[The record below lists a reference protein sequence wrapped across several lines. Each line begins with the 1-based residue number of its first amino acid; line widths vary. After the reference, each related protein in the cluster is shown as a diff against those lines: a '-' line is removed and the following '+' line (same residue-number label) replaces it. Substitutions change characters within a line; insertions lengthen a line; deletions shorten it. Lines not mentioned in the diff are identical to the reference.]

1 MKNNHL
7 RSTQWL
13 VAGVLSLALCACQ
26 KALFR
31 PAGQATV
38 SISLAL
44 PGETRTTGASSIGE
58 SRINTLQVFIFNP
71 DGSLE
76 SSASSSADTVRLRCR
91 YGAKTIWAIAN
102 APDLSAVTTLGA
114 LAASVSRLDDNAPA
128 SLVMAGDRS
137 LTIDSDRSVSIPVS
151 RLCAK
156 IVVGKITKA
165 FTSGILQGK
174 RLTLRRIYLTNVAG
188 DRTFESGGTV
198 SLWYNRL
205 GYQGECDALLCDPV
219 GRDVDPVLEETHVF
233 YVYPNASES
242 AARGAPWTPRCTRLV
257 LEAELEGETCYY
269 VIDLPG
275 LESNHSYVLSD
286 LVLTRPGAGDEE
298 SVTAASGVRFSFSV
312 RSWTEADPYN
322 EVL

>member
-1 MKNNHL
+1 MMHNHL
-7 RSTQWL
+7 HLTQLLGSWI
-13 VAGVLSLALCACQ
+13 LSLALCACQ
-26 KALFR
+26 GEDFR
-31 PAGQATV
+31 PAGQASV
-38 SISLAL
+38 SISLSL
-44 PGETRTTGASSIGE
+44 PGETRTTGASPAGE
-58 SRINTLQVFIFNP
+58 SRINSLQVFVFNP

-76 SSASSSADTVRLRCR
+76 CSGMTSSDTVRLRCR
-91 YGAKTIWAIAN
+91 HGEKTIWAVAN
-102 APDLSAVTTLGA
+102 APALTAVTTLGG

-128 SLVMAGDRS
+128 SLVMAGERS
-137 LTIDSDRSVSIPVS
+137 LTVDSDRSVSIPVS

-156 IVVGKITKA
+156 IVVGRITKA
-165 FTSGILQGK
+165 FGSAILQSR
-174 RLTLRRIYLTNVAG
+174 RLRLRRIYLTNVAG
-188 DRTFESGGTV
+188 DRPFGSGGTV

-205 GYQGECDALLCDPV
+205 GYRGECDALLCDPV

-257 LEAELEGETCYY
+257 LEAGLEGETCYY

-275 LESNHSYVLSD
+275 LESNHSYILSD

-298 SVTAASGVRFSFSV
+298 SVTAASAVRFSFSV
-312 RSWTEADPYN
+312 RNWSEADPYN